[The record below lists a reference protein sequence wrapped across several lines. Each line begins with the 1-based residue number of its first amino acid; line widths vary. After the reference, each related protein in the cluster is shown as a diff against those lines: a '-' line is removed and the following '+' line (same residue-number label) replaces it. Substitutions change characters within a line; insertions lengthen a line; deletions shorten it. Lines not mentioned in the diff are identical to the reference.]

1 MFTGIVRGRGAV
13 KGVHALPGLSRL
25 EVELPPGADQDLEQG
40 ASIAVDGVCLTVT
53 EIMGRRVKFDA
64 MQETLRLTTLGDLAS
79 GSEVNIER
87 AAKDGAEVG
96 GHAISGHVDC
106 TATIIAIEKPD
117 NNWVVTFEVP
127 PAWRKY
133 IFQKGYV
140 ALNGTSLTISGV
152 DRAAGTFQVWFIPET
167 LRLTTFGLK
176 RVGDRVNLE
185 VERGTLVTVDTIRD
199 FLQEQFGGLLPAIE
213 KLLASQGQSLDQLSE
228 AHSLTALG
236 RSPKSK

>member
-1 MFTGIVRGRGAV
+1 MFTGIITGRGLV
-13 KGVHALPGLSRL
+13 QHVEALPGLSKFQI
-25 EVELPPGADQDLEQG
+25 ELPTGADLELKQG
-40 ASIAVDGVCLTVT
+40 ASVAVDGVCLTVT
-53 EIMGRRVKFDA
+53 EFKGRTAQFDA
-64 MQETLRLTTLGDLAS
+64 MQETLRLTTLGSLQS

-96 GHAISGHVDC
+96 GHAISGHIDC
-106 TATIIAIEKPD
+106 TATITAIDKPD

-176 RVGDRVNLE
+176 KVGDRINLE
-185 VERGTLVTVDTIRD
+185 VERGTLVTVDTINH
-199 FLQEQFGGLLPAIE
+199 FLEDHFKGLAPLIE
-213 KLLASQGQSLDQLSE
+213 KLLAKSE
-228 AHSLTALG
+228 AL
-236 RSPKSK
+236 PK